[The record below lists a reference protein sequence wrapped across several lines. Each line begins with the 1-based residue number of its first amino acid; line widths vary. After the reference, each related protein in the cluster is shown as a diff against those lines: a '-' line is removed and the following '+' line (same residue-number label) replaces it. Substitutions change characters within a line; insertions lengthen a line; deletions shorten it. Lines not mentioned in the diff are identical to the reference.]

1 MKILFSALVMIIS
14 SSLFANEVQNIVA
27 ISADGS
33 EISYL
38 LSEVLRI
45 DVVANE
51 TEGSMTV
58 VSKDG
63 FENEGFQEILF
74 TTVPTS
80 VGEMEI
86 PNVYVFPNPVTNFL
100 YIQGANDSANLLVYD
115 LNGKC
120 LLKETGSEVDVASLS
135 QGTYILQ
142 INNQFV
148 KFIKK

>member
-14 SSLFANEVQNIVA
+14 SSLFANEVKNIVA

-100 YIQGANDSANLLVYD
+100 YVQGTNDSANLLVYD

-120 LLKETGSEVDVASLS
+120 LLKETGSEVDVAALS

>member
-14 SSLFANEVQNIVA
+14 SSLFANEVKNIVA

-100 YIQGANDSANLLVYD
+100 YVQGVNDSANLLVYD